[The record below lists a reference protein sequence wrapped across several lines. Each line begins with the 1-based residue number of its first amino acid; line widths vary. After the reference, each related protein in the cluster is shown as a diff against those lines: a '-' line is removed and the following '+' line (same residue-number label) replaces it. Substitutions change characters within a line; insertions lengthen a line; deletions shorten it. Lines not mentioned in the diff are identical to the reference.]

1 LTKISLKGLQKSYG
15 KLNVFKDLD
24 LTIEDRSY
32 VCLIGPS
39 GCGKSTLMRI
49 IAGLEEANSGQIL
62 FDGDDVS
69 ALGCADRDV
78 GMAFQNYAL
87 YPHLDVA
94 GNLRF
99 PLLAPRYRGMYSKK
113 EIADRVGTIAELLE
127 IGHLLHRNI
136 GQLSGGQQ
144 QRVSLGR
151 SLIRRP
157 KVLLLDEPVTHLDAR
172 LRYAMRSELRRIHEV
187 MGTTTIHVTHDQQE
201 ALAMSDHLVLLRN
214 GGIEQQGPPMEVY
227 SEPQTSF
234 TAGFLGDPPRSIG
247 IVPFRRNGGGF
258 DLVLGTNAVALPAY
272 LAEACRGSTD
282 DSVTIALPASAIN
295 LSGGAMAPV
304 AGTVTAHE
312 MIEGAQRIVLDVGGV
327 HFTTQSSQVRPVAIG
342 DSLSAS
348 VDMSRVQLFSAKTG
362 RRLATEVKEKEI
374 S

>member
-1 LTKISLKGLQKSYG
+1 MTKIKLKGLQKSFG
-15 KLNVFKDLD
+15 ALNIFRDLD
-24 LTIEDRSY
+24 LTIEDQSY

-49 IAGLEEANSGQIL
+49 IAGLEEADGGQIL
-62 FDGDDVS
+62 FDGEDVS

-94 GNLRF
+94 GNLKF
-99 PLLAPRYRGMYSKK
+99 PLLAPRHRGLYSKK
-113 EIADRVGTIAELLE
+113 EIADRVDSVAELLE
-127 IGHLLHRNI
+127 ISHLLHRTI

-201 ALAMSDHLVLLRN
+201 ALAMSDHLVLLRD
-214 GGIEQQGPPMEVY
+214 GGIEQQGPPMEIY
-227 SEPQTSF
+227 TEPQTSF

-247 IVPFRRNGGGF
+247 TVPLRRVCHGF
-258 DLVLGTNAVALPAY
+258 ELVLGTTPLALPAQ
-272 LAEACRGSTD
+272 LGDACEGLTD
-282 DSVTIALPASAIN
+282 ENVTIALPASAIN
-295 LSGGAMAPV
+295 LASAGGAPI

-327 HFTTQSSQVRPVAIG
+327 RFTAQSAQVRHVAIG

-348 VDMSRVQLFSAKTG
+348 VDISRAQLFSAKTG
-362 RRLATEVKEKEI
+362 RRLTTKVKETL
-374 S
+374 

>member
-1 LTKISLKGLQKSYG
+1 MTRIRLKGITKSYG
-15 KLNVFKDLD
+15 THSVFKDLD
-24 LTIEDRSY
+24 LTIEDKSY

-39 GCGKSTLMRI
+39 GCGKSTLMRM
-49 IAGLEEANSGQIL
+49 IAGLEEADSGEIL
-62 FDGDDVS
+62 FDDKDVS

-99 PLLAPRYRGMYSKK
+99 PLLAPRYRGMYTKK
-113 EIADRVGTIAELLE
+113 EIAERVASVAELLE
-127 IGHLLHRNI
+127 IGHLLHRTI

-172 LRYAMRSELRRIHEV
+172 LRYAMRSELRRVHEI

-201 ALAMSDHLVLLRN
+201 ALAMSDHLVLLRD
-214 GGIEQQGPPMEVY
+214 GGIEQQGPPMEIY

-247 IVPFRRNGGGF
+247 NVPLRWSGDRAE
-258 DLVLGTNAVALPAY
+258 VILGNATIILPQH
-272 LAEACRGSTD
+272 LAATCQGID
-282 DSVTIALPASAIN
+282 DPDVTIALPAHSIKLAE
-295 LSGGAMAPV
+295 SGMAPV
-304 AGTVTAHE
+304 SGTVAAHE
-312 MIEGAQRIVLDVGGV
+312 MIEGAQRIVLEVGGM
-327 HFTTQSSQVRPVAIG
+327 HLNAQSSQVRHVEIG
-342 DSLSAS
+342 DMLSAT
-348 VDMSRVQLFSAKTG
+348 VDISLAQFFNSRTG
-362 RRLATEVKEKEI
+362 RRTTAKV
-374 S
+374 